1 MTYPIRSI
9 LALTILV
16 VVLAACSTTI
26 GAPAS
31 EAPAPSE
38 PASPSVQPSV
48 QPSVKPSVKP
58 SVEPSVEPS
67 VAPSVAPEPVAV
79 AHDVAGT
86 ITVAEGMAFSGP
98 GGTIQEVLDLGD
110 SGEYPT
116 LANGVLFRD
125 TDGKIYLAT
134 AVSDVSAPTFDGPM
148 LEVIGLRSEGPDWD
162 MANAELLLLE
172 EANGI
177 IFRQNSQILGYL
189 DVK

>member
-1 MTYPIRSI
+1 MTHPIRSI

-16 VVLAACSTTI
+16 IVLAACSTTI

-38 PASPSVQPSV
+38 PATPSVQPSV
-48 QPSVKPSVKP
+48 EPSVEPP
-58 SVEPSVEPS
+58 VEPSVEPS

-86 ITVAEGMAFSGP
+86 ITVAKGMTWTGP
-98 GGTIQEVLDLGD
+98 GLPIQEVLDLGD
-110 SGEYPT
+110 SGNDPT

-125 TDGKIYLAT
+125 TDGTIYLAT
-134 AVSDVSAPTFDGPM
+134 AVSDASAPTFDGPM
-148 LEVIGLRSEGPDWD
+148 LEVIGLRNDGPEWD

>member
-16 VVLAACSTTI
+16 IVLAACSTTI

-31 EAPAPSE
+31 ETPVPSE
-38 PASPSVQPSV
+38 PAAPSVQPSV
-48 QPSVKPSVKP
+48 QPSV
-58 SVEPSVEPS
+58 EPSVEPS
-67 VAPSVAPEPVAV
+67 VQPSVAPEPAEV

-86 ITVAEGMAFSGP
+86 ITLFEGTWSGP
-98 GGTIQEVLDLGD
+98 GATIQEVLDFGD

-134 AVSDVSAPTFDGPM
+134 AVSNVSAPTFDGPM
-148 LEVIGLRSEGPDWD
+148 LEVVGLRNEGPEWD

-177 IFRQNSQILGYL
+177 IFRQNSQILGFL
-189 DVK
+189 DVR

>member
-16 VVLAACSTTI
+16 IVLAACSTTV

-31 EAPAPSE
+31 EAPVASE
-38 PASPSVQPSV
+38 PAAPSVQ
-48 QPSVKPSVKP
+48 
-58 SVEPSVEPS
+58 PSVEPS
-67 VAPSVAPEPVAV
+67 VAPEPAAV

-86 ITVAEGMAFSGP
+86 ITMFQGTWSGP
-98 GGTIQEVLDLGD
+98 GATIQEVLKHGD
-110 SGEYPT
+110 SGDLPT

-134 AVSDVSAPTFDGPM
+134 AVSDTSAPTFDGPM
-148 LEVIGLRSEGPDWD
+148 LEVIGMANDGPSWNI
-162 MANAELLLLE
+162 ANAEMLLLE

-177 IFRQNSQILGYL
+177 IFRQNSQVLGYL